1 MKEALEK
8 LDVSMSNL
16 VRSLSKYGEDYS
28 ECKETLS
35 LLAQQYQA
43 FNTLIAKAMEQDGEN
58 YPYFVKY
65 SNMENIKKILED
77 NGLLEQS
84 SKGKER

>member
-1 MKEALEK
+1 MKKALEE
-8 LDVSMSNL
+8 LDLSMSIL
-16 VRSLSKYGEDYS
+16 ASKYGEEYLKS
-28 ECKETLS
+28 EQTLS

-84 SKGKER
+84 SKGKEH